1 MKVILREQV
10 PHLGNPGAIV
20 NVKPGFARNFLFP
33 QGLAAQ
39 ATSRNI
45 KDIEHRM
52 REIQRQIDVA
62 KAEADQV
69 KARLAEVSVTV
80 AKPVGEN
87 EKLFGSVTAK
97 DIEKAL
103 AAEGVTVDRK
113 RIAIAEP
120 IKALGVYTVG
130 VKLHGGVTA
139 ELKVWVVK
147 E

>member
-33 QGLAAQ
+33 QGLASQ

-45 KDIEHRM
+45 GMIEHEM

-62 KAEADQV
+62 KAEAEEV
-69 KARLAEVSVTV
+69 RARLAALSVTV

-87 EKLFGSVTAK
+87 DRLFGSVTAK

-103 AAEGVTVDRK
+103 AGEGVTVDRRK
-113 RIAIAEP
+113 IVIAEP
-120 IKALGVYTVG
+120 IKALGVYTIG
-130 VKLHGGVTA
+130 VKLHGGATA
-139 ELKVWVVK
+139 DLKVWVVK

>member
-33 QGLAAQ
+33 QGLASV

-45 KDIEHRM
+45 KMIEHHM

-62 KAEADQV
+62 KAEAEQV
-69 KARLAEVSVTV
+69 KARLAELSVTV

-87 EKLFGSVTAK
+87 DRLFGSVTAK

-103 AAEGVTVDRK
+103 GGEGVTVDRRK
-113 RIAIAEP
+113 IVIAEP

-130 VKLHGGVTA
+130 VKLHGGDTA
-139 ELKVWVVK
+139 DLKVWVVK

>member
-33 QGLAAQ
+33 QKLAAA

-45 KDIEHRM
+45 GMIEHKM

-62 KAEADQV
+62 KAEAEQV
-69 KARLAEVSVTV
+69 KARLAELSVTV
-80 AKPVGEN
+80 SKPVGEN
-87 EKLFGSVTAK
+87 DKLFGSVTAK

-103 AAEGVTVDRK
+103 AGEGVTVDRRK
-113 RIAIAEP
+113 IAIAEP

-130 VKLHGGVTA
+130 VRLHGGTVA
-139 ELKVWVVK
+139 DLKVWVVK

>member
-10 PHLGNPGAIV
+10 PHLGDPGTIV

-33 QGLAAQ
+33 QGLAAA

-45 KDIEHRM
+45 GMIEHKM

-62 KAEADQV
+62 KAEAEQV
-69 KARLAEVSVTV
+69 KARLAELSVTV

-87 EKLFGSVTAK
+87 DKLFGSVTAK
-97 DIEKAL
+97 DVEKAL
-103 AAEGVTVDRK
+103 ASEGVTVDRR

-130 VKLHGGVTA
+130 VKLHGGVMA
-139 ELKVWVVK
+139 DLKVWVVK

>member
-33 QGLAAQ
+33 QGLASV

-45 KDIEHRM
+45 KMIEHHM

-62 KAEADQV
+62 KTEAEEA
-69 KARLAEVSVTV
+69 KKRLAEMSVTV
-80 AKPVGEN
+80 AKAVGESD
-87 EKLFGSVTAK
+87 KLFGSVTAK

-103 AAEGVTVDRK
+103 ASEGVVVDRRK
-113 RIAIAEP
+113 IVIADP

-130 VKLHGGVTA
+130 VKLHGGLTA
-139 ELKVWVVK
+139 DLKVWVVK

>member
-10 PHLGNPGAIV
+10 PHLGDPGAIV

-33 QGLAAQ
+33 QKLAAA

-45 KDIEHRM
+45 GMIEHKM
-52 REIQRQIDVA
+52 REIQHQIDVA
-62 KAEADQV
+62 KAEADEV
-69 KARLAEVSVTV
+69 KERLAALSVTV
-80 AKPVGEN
+80 SKPVGEN
-87 EKLFGSVTAK
+87 DKLFGSVTAR

-103 AAEGVTVDRK
+103 ATEGMTVDRR

-130 VKLHGGVTA
+130 VKLHGGVVA
-139 ELKVWVVK
+139 DLKVWVVK

>member
-10 PHLGNPGAIV
+10 PHLGNPGAVV

-33 QGLAAQ
+33 QGLAAA

-45 KDIEHRM
+45 KEIEHKM

-62 KAEADQV
+62 KGEAEQV
-69 KARLAEVSVTV
+69 KARLAALSVTV
-80 AKPVGEN
+80 SKPVGEN
-87 EKLFGSVTAK
+87 DKLFGSVTAK

-103 AAEGVTVDRK
+103 AGEGVTVDRR
-113 RIAIAEP
+113 RIAITEP

-130 VKLHGGVTA
+130 VKLHGGVVA
-139 ELKVWVVK
+139 DLKVWVVK